1 MGEAG
6 EGYPTE
12 SAFFFRPPT
21 PDAPAQYLPLAKE
34 ERMQSPETDPAP
46 EILDTE
52 ISLTEMRRAVGLLFR
67 AGDVVEV
74 RVPKAGRQRTI
85 SGYFSDFE
93 QLAQAVARLDRNR
106 WPGIY
111 WTINPVT
118 PALEA
123 RSQGKL
129 KAFAETTT
137 SDADILCRRWLPV
150 DLDPKRPSGIS
161 SSDAEHERALEL
173 ADRIRSEL
181 VTSGWPSAVYADS
194 GNGAHLLYRVDLPN
208 TPETTDLL
216 KRCLRALSA
225 RYSTEEVVVDETT
238 FNASRIFKAYGTTSR
253 KGDDTSE
260 RPHRASR
267 IVEAPEDPS
276 VVPREL
282 LDALAAEVAIEPASQ
297 ARVYTMPPRPDSSRF
312 DLEGFL
318 AKHGVRFRGAQS
330 YQGGRKLILEECPWD
345 PSHRAPDAAVF
356 ESADGRLGFRCLHNS
371 CRHLGWRDFRKFF
384 EPDYGEADREWVP
397 ESGTQERGREASGFY
412 GAPVAIPWPAPIG
425 VEGHYGLAGEFVRLV
440 EPHTEADP
448 NWLLILF
455 LVYAGNVIGRN
466 AFVWAGGD
474 RHHTNLFAV
483 GVGPTSAGRKGSA
496 QGPVEMFFRG
506 ADETWLKS
514 NQSGLASGEGLIWAV
529 RDPIFKRERTK
540 KRGQDAEFQEVCVD
554 EGVADKR
561 LLVKQSEFFG
571 ALQVMRRE
579 GNTLSVVLR
588 DAWDRDFLASMTKNS
603 PGRSTNPHIS
613 IIGNITKE
621 ELLRGMLSN
630 EADNGLAN
638 RFLWACSRRSKCL
651 PEGGRMWTVDFVD
664 LQRSFQRVCYNAN
677 NLEAVSRDAN
687 AADLWGHN
695 IMPDVGAYR
704 ELTKDQFGLYGAVV
718 ARGAAQVLRLSLI
731 YALLDCAAEIRWEH
745 LVAALEVWRY
755 CQDSAKHIF
764 GDALGDPTADE
775 ILRALRGCT
784 AGMTRTEVG
793 AIFDR
798 NKSSTEV
805 GRALSVLAN
814 AGLARFAR
822 EKTAGRPVERWFAVW
837 KEVSPE
843 GAGA

>member
-1 MGEAG
+1 
-6 EGYPTE
+6 
-12 SAFFFRPPT
+12 
-21 PDAPAQYLPLAKE
+21 
-34 ERMQSPETDPAP
+34 MQSRETEPEVTAVDPAGALI
-46 EILDTE
+46 EI
-52 ISLTEMRRAVGLLFR
+52 RRAVDILFR
-67 AGDVVEV
+67 PGDVVEV
-74 RVPKAGRQRTI
+74 RVPKAGRYRTI
-85 SGYFSDFE
+85 SGYFSNFDE
-93 QLAQAVARLDRNR
+93 LAAAVARLERNK

-111 WTINPVT
+111 WTLNPVN
-118 PALEA
+118 PALAA
-123 RSQGKL
+123 RANEKL
-129 KAFAETTT
+129 KLYAEATT

-150 DLDPKRPSGIS
+150 DLDPRRPTGIS
-161 SSDAEHERALEL
+161 SSDAEHQQALDL
-173 ADRIRSEL
+173 AALIAKAL
-181 VTSGWPSAVYADS
+181 AGQGWPEPVFADS

-208 TPETTDLL
+208 NAETTDLL
-216 KRCLRALSA
+216 KRCLEALSA
-225 RYSTEEVVVDETT
+225 RYSTDDVAVDETT

-253 KGDDTSE
+253 KGDDTAE
-260 RPHRASR
+260 RPHRPSR
-267 IVEAPEDPS
+267 ILEAPGDPA

-282 LDALAAEVAIEPASQ
+282 LEGLAGEVAAEPVSQ
-297 ARVYTMPPRPDSSRF
+297 ARVYTMPPRPDASRF
-312 DLEGFL
+312 DLDGFL
-318 AKHGVRFRGAQS
+318 TKHGIRFRAAQS
-330 YQGGRKLILEECPWD
+330 YQGGRKFILEECPWD
-345 PSHRAPDAAVF
+345 PTHRAPDAAVF
-356 ESADGRLGFRCLHNS
+356 EAADGRLGFRCLHNS
-371 CRHLGWRDFRKFF
+371 CRNLSWRDFRKFF
-384 EPDYGEADREWVP
+384 EPDYGQADREWVP
-397 ESGTQERGREASGFY
+397 ETGTRERESDAGGFH
-412 GAPVAIPWPAPIG
+412 GAPVTVPWPAPIG

-474 RHHTNLFAV
+474 KHHANLFAV

-506 ADETWLKS
+506 VDETWLKS

-540 KRGQDAEFQEVCVD
+540 KRGQEAEFQEVCVD
-554 EGVADKR
+554 EGVSDKR

-603 PGRSTNPHIS
+603 PGRCTNPHIS

-651 PEGGRMWTVDFVD
+651 PEGGRMWTVDFAD
-664 LQRSFQRVCYNAN
+664 LQRAFQRVCYNAN
-677 NLEAVSRDAN
+677 NLEAVSRDGN

-775 ILRALRGCT
+775 ILRALRGCPS
-784 AGMTRTEVG
+784 GMTRTEVG

-798 NKSSTEV
+798 NKSSSEI

-822 EKTAGRPVERWFAVW
+822 EKTAGRSVERWFAVW

>member
-1 MGEAG
+1 
-6 EGYPTE
+6 
-12 SAFFFRPPT
+12 
-21 PDAPAQYLPLAKE
+21 
-34 ERMQSPETDPAP
+34 MQSRETEPAVDAVAP
-46 EILDTE
+46 DEDAVEI
-52 ISLTEMRRAVGLLFR
+52 RRAVDILFR
-67 AGDVVEV
+67 PGDVVEV
-74 RVPKAGRQRTI
+74 RVPKAGRYRTI
-85 SGYFSDFE
+85 SGYFSDFGE
-93 QLAQAVARLDRNR
+93 LAAAVARLEQNK

-111 WTINPVT
+111 WTLNPVN
-118 PALEA
+118 PALAA
-123 RSQGKL
+123 RASEKL
-129 KAFAETTT
+129 KLYAEATT

-150 DLDPKRPSGIS
+150 DLDPRRPTGIS
-161 SSDAEHERALEL
+161 SSDAEHQQALDL
-173 ADRIRSEL
+173 AMLISAALQVE
-181 VTSGWPSAVYADS
+181 GWPEPVYADS
-194 GNGAHLLYRVDLPN
+194 GNGAHLLFPTDLPN
-208 TPETTDLL
+208 TAEIADLF
-216 KRCLRALSA
+216 KRCLRALSE
-225 RYSTEEVVVDETT
+225 RFGTEAVAVDETN
-238 FNASRIFKAYGTTSR
+238 FNASRIFKAYGSTSR
-253 KGDDTSE
+253 KGDDTAE
-260 RPHRASR
+260 RPHRISR
-267 IVEAPEDPS
+267 ILQVPLELT
-276 VVPREL
+276 VVPLEILKR
-282 LDALAAEVAIEPASQ
+282 LAAQAEPEPATG
-297 ARVYTMPPRPDSSRF
+297 ARVFTMPPRTDGGQF
-312 DLEGFL
+312 DLEAFL
-318 AKHGVRFRGAQS
+318 VKHGIAFRSAQS
-330 YQGGRKLILEECPWD
+330 YRGGRKLVLEACPWD
-345 PSHRAPDAAVF
+345 ESHKAPDAAVF

-371 CRHLGWRDFRKFF
+371 CRHLSWRDFRKFF
-384 EPDYGEADREWVP
+384 EPDYGQADREWVP
-397 ESGTQERGREASGFY
+397 ETGTRERESDAGGFY
-412 GAPVAIPWPAPIG
+412 GAPFTVPWPAPIG

-466 AFVWAGGD
+466 GFVWAGGD
-474 RHHTNLFAV
+474 KHHTNLFAV

-506 ADETWLKS
+506 VDETWLKS

-529 RDPIFKRERTK
+529 RDPIFKRERAK
-540 KRGQDAEFQEVCVD
+540 KRGQEAEFQEVCVD
-554 EGVADKR
+554 EGVSDKR

-603 PGRSTNPHIS
+603 PGRSTDPHIS

-651 PEGGRMWTVDFVD
+651 PEGGRIWTVDFTE
-664 LQRSFQRVCYNAN
+664 LQRAFQRVCYNAN
-677 NLEAVSRDAN
+677 NLEAVSRDSN

-704 ELTKDQFGLYGAVV
+704 ELTKDQFGLCGAVV

-775 ILRALRGCT
+775 ILRALRGCPG
-784 AGMTRTEVG
+784 GMTRTEVG

-798 NKSSTEV
+798 NKSSSEI

-843 GAGA
+843 GVGA

>member
-1 MGEAG
+1 
-6 EGYPTE
+6 
-12 SAFFFRPPT
+12 
-21 PDAPAQYLPLAKE
+21 
-34 ERMQSPETDPAP
+34 MQSRETEPEVEAVNPDEDLV
-46 EILDTE
+46 EI
-52 ISLTEMRRAVGLLFR
+52 RRAVGILFR
-67 AGDVVEV
+67 PGDVVEV
-74 RVPKAGRQRTI
+74 RVPKAGRYRTI
-85 SGYFSDFE
+85 SGYFSGCGE
-93 QLAQAVARLDRNR
+93 LVSAMTRLEENK

-111 WTINPVT
+111 WTLNPVN
-118 PALEA
+118 PALAA
-123 RSQGKL
+123 RANQKL
-129 KAFAETTT
+129 KLYAEATT

-150 DLDPKRPSGIS
+150 DLDPRRPTGIS
-161 SSDAEHERALEL
+161 SSDAEHQQALEL
-173 ADRIRSEL
+173 AVQIAAAL
-181 VTSGWPSAVYADS
+181 VAQGWPKPIFADS

-208 TPETTDLL
+208 NPETTDLL
-216 KRCLRALSA
+216 KRCLSALSA
-225 RYSTEEVVVDETT
+225 RYSTADVAVDETT

-253 KGDDTSE
+253 KGDDTAE

-267 IVEAPEDPS
+267 IIQAPEEPA
-276 VVPREL
+276 VVPCEL
-282 LDALAAEVAIEPASQ
+282 LEGLAGEVPAEPACQ
-297 ARVYTMPPRPDSSRF
+297 ARVYTMPPRRGAFGF
-312 DLEGFL
+312 DLQGFL
-318 AKHGVRFRGAQS
+318 EKHGIRFRAAQS

-345 PSHRAPDAAVF
+345 PTHRAPDAAVF

-371 CRHLGWRDFRKFF
+371 CRHLRWRDFRKLF
-384 EPDYGEADREWVP
+384 EPDYGQTDREWVA
-397 ESGTQERGREASGFY
+397 EAAAQERESEIGGFY
-412 GAPVAIPWPAPIG
+412 GAQVTVPWPAPIG
-425 VEGHYGLAGEFVRLV
+425 IEGHYGLAGEFVRLV

-474 RHHTNLFAV
+474 KHYTNLFAV
-483 GVGPTSAGRKGSA
+483 GVGPTAAGRKGSA

-506 ADETWLKS
+506 VDETWLRS

-529 RDPIFKRERTK
+529 RDPIYKRERVK
-540 KRGQDAEFQEVCVD
+540 KRGQEAEFQEVCVD
-554 EGVADKR
+554 EGVSDKR

-588 DAWDRDFLASMTKNS
+588 DAWDRDFLASLTKNS
-603 PGRSTNPHIS
+603 PARSTNQHIS

-651 PEGGRMWTVDFVD
+651 PEGGRMWTVDFAG
-664 LQRSFQRVCYNAN
+664 LQSAFQRVCYHAE
-677 NLEAVSRDAN
+677 NLQAVSRDGN

-755 CQDSAKHIF
+755 CEDSAKHIF

-775 ILRALRGCT
+775 ILRALRGSR
-784 AGMTRTEVG
+784 AGLTRTEIG

-798 NKSSTEV
+798 NKSSTEI
-805 GRALSVLAN
+805 GRALNVLAN

-822 EKTAGRPVERWFAVW
+822 EKTSGRPIERWFAVW

-843 GAGA
+843 GEGA

>member
-1 MGEAG
+1 MQSHETEPAVDVVAAG
-6 EGYPTE
+6 E
-12 SAFFFRPPT
+12 
-21 PDAPAQYLPLAKE
+21 
-34 ERMQSPETDPAP
+34 DPV
-46 EILDTE
+46 EI
-52 ISLTEMRRAVGLLFR
+52 RRAVDLLFR
-67 AGDVVEV
+67 PGDVVEV
-74 RVPKAGRQRTI
+74 RVPKAGRYRTI
-85 SGYFSDFE
+85 SGYFSDFGE
-93 QLAQAVARLDRNR
+93 LESAVARLEQSK

-111 WTINPVT
+111 WTLNPVN
-118 PALEA
+118 PALAA
-123 RSQGKL
+123 RANQKL
-129 KAFAETTT
+129 KLYAEATT
-137 SDADILCRRWLPV
+137 SDADILGRRWLPV
-150 DLDPKRPSGIS
+150 DLDPRRPTGIS
-161 SSDAEHERALEL
+161 SSDAEHQHALEL
-173 ADRIRSEL
+173 AAHVAAALAAE
-181 VTSGWPSAVYADS
+181 GWPEPVFADS

-208 TPETTDLL
+208 NPETADLV
-216 KRCLRALSA
+216 KRCLKAFSA
-225 RYSTEEVVVDETT
+225 RYSTADVAVDETT

-253 KGDDTSE
+253 KGDDTAE
-260 RPHRASR
+260 RPHRASKL
-267 IVEAPEDPS
+267 IQAPGDPA

-282 LDALAAEVAIEPASQ
+282 LDRLASEAAVSEPVNQ
-297 ARVYTMPPRPDSSRF
+297 ARVYTMPQRPGASRF
-312 DLEGFL
+312 DLQGFL
-318 AKHGVRFRGAQS
+318 EKHGIRFRAAQS

-345 PSHRAPDAAVF
+345 PTHRAPDAAVF

-371 CRHLGWRDFRKFF
+371 CRNLRWRDFRKFF
-384 EPDYGEADREWVP
+384 EPDYGNNDREWVP
-397 ESGTQERGREASGFY
+397 DTSTQERESDAGGFY
-412 GAPVAIPWPAPIG
+412 GAPVTVPWPAPIG

-474 RHHTNLFAV
+474 KHHTNLFAV
-483 GVGPTSAGRKGSA
+483 GVGPTAAGRKGSA

-506 ADETWLKS
+506 VDESWLRS
-514 NQSGLASGEGLIWAV
+514 NQSGLSSGEGLIWAV
-529 RDPIFKRERTK
+529 RDPIYKRERVK
-540 KRGQDAEFQEVCVD
+540 KRGQEAEFQEVCVD
-554 EGVADKR
+554 EGVSDKR

-588 DAWDRDFLASMTKNS
+588 DAWDRDFLASLTKNS
-603 PGRSTNPHIS
+603 PARSTNPHIS

-651 PEGGRMWTVDFVD
+651 PEGGRMWTVDFAG
-664 LQRSFQRVCYNAN
+664 LHGAFQRVCYHAQ

-687 AADLWGHN
+687 AADLWGYN
-695 IMPDVGAYR
+695 IMPDAGAYR

-718 ARGAAQVLRLSLI
+718 ARGAAQVLRLSLL
-731 YALLDCAAEIRWEH
+731 YALLDCATEIRSEH
-745 LVAALEVWRY
+745 LVAALDVWRY

-775 ILRALRGCT
+775 ILRALRGT
-784 AGMTRTEVG
+784 PAGLTRTEIG

-805 GRALSVLAN
+805 GRALTVLAN

-822 EKTAGRPVERWFAVW
+822 EKTGGRPVERWFAVW
-837 KEVSPE
+837 KEASPE
-843 GAGA
+843 GAGT

>member
-1 MGEAG
+1 
-6 EGYPTE
+6 
-12 SAFFFRPPT
+12 
-21 PDAPAQYLPLAKE
+21 
-34 ERMQSPETDPAP
+34 MQSRETEPEATAVDPDGALI
-46 EILDTE
+46 EI
-52 ISLTEMRRAVGLLFR
+52 RRAVDILFR
-67 AGDVVEV
+67 PGDVVEV
-74 RVPKAGRQRTI
+74 RVPKAGRYRTI
-85 SGYFSDFE
+85 SGYFSDFDE
-93 QLAQAVARLDRNR
+93 LAAAVARLDQNK

-111 WTINPVT
+111 WTLNPVN
-118 PALEA
+118 PALAA
-123 RSQGKL
+123 RASEKL
-129 KAFAETTT
+129 KLYAEATT
-137 SDADILCRRWLPV
+137 SDADILFRRWLPV
-150 DLDPKRPSGIS
+150 DLDPRRPTGIS
-161 SSDAEHERALEL
+161 SSDGEHQQALDLAVLIARAL
-173 ADRIRSEL
+173 AGQ
-181 VTSGWPSAVYADS
+181 GWPEPVFADS

-208 TPETTDLL
+208 NAETTELF
-216 KRCLRALSA
+216 KQCLRALGERFGTDTVA
-225 RYSTEEVVVDETT
+225 VDETT

-253 KGDDTSE
+253 KGDDTAE
-260 RPHRASR
+260 RPHRPSR
-267 IVEAPEDPS
+267 ILEAPGDPA

-282 LDALAAEVAIEPASQ
+282 LEGLAGEVAAEPASQ
-297 ARVYTMPPRPDSSRF
+297 ARVYTMPPRPDASRF
-312 DLEGFL
+312 DLDGFL
-318 AKHGVRFRGAQS
+318 TKHGIRFRAAQS
-330 YQGGRKLILEECPWD
+330 YQGGRKFILEECPWD
-345 PSHRAPDAAVF
+345 PTHRAPDAAVF
-356 ESADGRLGFRCLHNS
+356 EAVDGRLGFRCLHNS
-371 CRHLGWRDFRKFF
+371 CRNLSWRDFRKFF
-384 EPDYGEADREWVP
+384 EPDYGQADREWVP
-397 ESGTQERGREASGFY
+397 ETVTRERESDAGGFH
-412 GAPVAIPWPAPIG
+412 GAPVTVPWPAPIG

-474 RHHTNLFAV
+474 KHHTNLFAV

-506 ADETWLKS
+506 VDETWLKS

-540 KRGQDAEFQEVCVD
+540 KRGQEADFQEVCVD
-554 EGVADKR
+554 EGVSDKR

-603 PGRSTNPHIS
+603 PGRCTNPHIS

-651 PEGGRMWTVDFVD
+651 PEGGRMWTVDFAD
-664 LQRSFQRVCYNAN
+664 LQRAFQRVCYNAN
-677 NLEAVSRDAN
+677 NLEAVSRDGN

-704 ELTKDQFGLYGAVV
+704 DLTKDQFGLYGAVV

-775 ILRALRGCT
+775 ILRALRGCP

-798 NKSSTEV
+798 NKSSTEI

>member
-1 MGEAG
+1 
-6 EGYPTE
+6 
-12 SAFFFRPPT
+12 
-21 PDAPAQYLPLAKE
+21 
-34 ERMQSPETDPAP
+34 MQSRETEPEVTAVDPDGALI
-46 EILDTE
+46 EI
-52 ISLTEMRRAVGLLFR
+52 RRAVDILFR
-67 AGDVVEV
+67 PGDVVEV
-74 RVPKAGRQRTI
+74 RVPKAGRYRTI
-85 SGYFSDFE
+85 SGYFSDFDE
-93 QLAQAVARLDRNR
+93 LAAAVARLEQNK

-111 WTINPVT
+111 WTLNPVN
-118 PALEA
+118 PALAA
-123 RSQGKL
+123 RANEKL
-129 KAFAETTT
+129 KLYAEATT
-137 SDADILCRRWLPV
+137 SDADILGRRWLPV
-150 DLDPKRPSGIS
+150 DLDPRRPTGIS
-161 SSDAEHERALEL
+161 SSDGEHQQALDL
-173 ADRIRSEL
+173 AALIAKAL
-181 VTSGWPSAVYADS
+181 AGQGWPEPVFADS

-208 TPETTDLL
+208 NAETTELF
-216 KRCLRALSA
+216 KRCLRALSERFGTDTVA
-225 RYSTEEVVVDETT
+225 VDETT

-253 KGDDTSE
+253 KGDDTAE
-260 RPHRASR
+260 RPHRPSS
-267 IVEAPEDPS
+267 ILEAPGDTA

-282 LDALAAEVAIEPASQ
+282 LEGLAGEVAAEPVSQ
-297 ARVYTMPPRPDSSRF
+297 ARVYTMPPRPDASRF
-312 DLEGFL
+312 DLDGFL
-318 AKHGVRFRGAQS
+318 TKHGIRFRAAQS
-330 YQGGRKLILEECPWD
+330 YQGGRKFILEECPWD
-345 PSHRAPDAAVF
+345 PTHRAPDAAVF
-356 ESADGRLGFRCLHNS
+356 EAADGRLGFRCLHNS
-371 CRHLGWRDFRKFF
+371 CRNLSWRDFRKFF
-384 EPDYGEADREWVP
+384 EPDYGQADREWVP
-397 ESGTQERGREASGFY
+397 ETGTRERESDAGGFH
-412 GAPVAIPWPAPIG
+412 GAPVTVPWPAPIG

-474 RHHTNLFAV
+474 KHHTNLFAV

-506 ADETWLKS
+506 VDETWLKS

-540 KRGQDAEFQEVCVD
+540 KRGQEAEFQEVCVD
-554 EGVADKR
+554 EGVSDKR

-603 PGRSTNPHIS
+603 PGRCTNPHIS

-651 PEGGRMWTVDFVD
+651 PEGGRMWTVDFAD
-664 LQRSFQRVCYNAN
+664 LQRAFQRVCYNAN
-677 NLEAVSRDAN
+677 NLEAVSRDGN

-775 ILRALRGCT
+775 ILRALRGCPG
-784 AGMTRTEVG
+784 GMTRTEVG

-798 NKSSTEV
+798 NKSSSEI

-822 EKTAGRPVERWFAVW
+822 EKTAGRPTERWFAVW